1 MQSKR
6 TKKLKGKILF
16 ILVTIGILHVL
27 IINNGL
33 QTIKSIIQKIYRF
46 VGIMNTDSSMIQ
58 IFINGLITGSIYA
71 LIALGFTIIYRT
83 VKFFHFAHG
92 IVYAAGAYLAY
103 AFFIFLRIN
112 RFISFFLA
120 IIVAALLGVC
130 IDRLVYVPLRKYKT
144 SNLVFLLTSFG
155 VFIFLQNLLQLIF
168 GAQILT
174 LRTGPI
180 KEGHH
185 FLGAVI
191 TDNQILIIVSSLV
204 LFFLC
209 WLFIQKTK
217 FGKAIRAVSD
227 DPIGARVVGIN
238 SEKIIMIAFAIG
250 SALAGAAGILISLET
265 NIEPTM
271 GFSAILK
278 GIIAS
283 IIGGIGS
290 IPGALFGGL
299 FLGVAEN
306 LGIWQIQ
313 AGWKDAIAFVIL
325 ILFLLF
331 RPSGIMG
338 IKTEKEKL

>member
-1 MQSKR
+1 MQ
-6 TKKLKGKILF
+6 
-16 ILVTIGILHVL
+16 
-27 IINNGL
+27 
-33 QTIKSIIQKIYRF
+33 
-46 VGIMNTDSSMIQ
+46 MIQ
-58 IFINGLITGSIYA
+58 QLMLNGIIAGIIYG
-71 LIALGFTIIYRT
+71 LVALGFTIIYRT
-83 VKFFHFAHG
+83 AKFFHFAHG
-92 IVYAAGAYLAY
+92 VVYAAGAYLTY
-103 AFFIFLRIN
+103 TLFIFLELN
-112 RFISFFLA
+112 PLISFFLS
-120 IIVAALLGVC
+120 IVFAALLGVA
-130 IDRLVYVPLRKYKT
+130 IDRFVYFPLRKRKT
-144 SNLVFLLTSFG
+144 SNLVFLLASFG

-168 GAQILT
+168 GAQIMT
-174 LRTGPI
+174 LRTGSV

-191 TDNQILIIVSSLV
+191 TDTQILIIISSLV

-238 SEKIIMIAFAIG
+238 SEKVIMIAFAIG

-271 GFSAILK
+271 GMNAILK

-299 FLGVAEN
+299 FIGLAEN
-306 LGIWQIQ
+306 LGIWKIQ

-325 ILFLLF
+325 ILFLLL

-338 IKTEKEKL
+338 VKTEKEKI